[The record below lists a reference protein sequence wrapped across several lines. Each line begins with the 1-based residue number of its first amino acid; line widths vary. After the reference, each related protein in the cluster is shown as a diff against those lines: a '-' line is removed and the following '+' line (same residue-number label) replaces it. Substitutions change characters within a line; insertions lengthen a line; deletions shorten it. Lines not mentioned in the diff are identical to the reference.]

1 VGHYGNVFI
10 NPRYELI
17 VPNTNLA
24 VTLADIKAW
33 LKIDIS
39 DDDALITSLIKAS
52 TLEIERYI
60 RRELLRKTFKLY
72 LDTFPSQSIF
82 FNIFR
87 SRTNLILVK
96 RSRLTA
102 ITSIEF
108 FSDSVLT
115 VFDDTLYD
123 FTIDDQYS
131 SIFLI
136 DINTLWP
143 ITDIRKQAVQITF
156 DAGYGDDESFVPED
170 LKQALKMLVAF
181 LYENRGDCNTTLST
195 GGTSSTTEDSML
207 IGIKAILNLYKIEE
221 LQ

>member
-1 VGHYGNVFI
+1 VGHYGNVFLS
-10 NPRYELI
+10 PRYELI

-24 VTLADIKAW
+24 VTLEDIKAW
-33 LKIDIS
+33 LKVDT
-39 DDDALITSLIKAS
+39 DTDDALITSLIKAA

-60 RRELLRKTFKLY
+60 RRELLTKTFKLY

-82 FNIFR
+82 FNLFR
-87 SRTNLILVK
+87 SSDNPILVK
-96 RSRLTA
+96 RSRLTDIA
-102 ITSIEF
+102 SIEF

-136 DINTLWP
+136 DINTIWP
-143 ITDIRKQAVQITF
+143 ITDIRKQSVQITF
-156 DAGYGDDESFVPED
+156 DAGYGIDNTFVPED

-181 LYENRGDCNTTLST
+181 LYENRGDCNTTMSL
-195 GGTSSTTEDSML
+195 GGTSNITEGSML
-207 IGIKAILNLYKIEE
+207 SGIKAILNLYKIEE
-221 LQ
+221 VQ